1 MINTIKYI
9 TLNFLRKYIRLI
21 NKNKVKLSVVVLAVS
36 FLLLFSVD
44 IYKTIDVK
52 YYRFLPLIIFLY
64 AMLKLFQ
71 EIPTMNMDSQLI
83 ELKILKLWQLKM
95 LVFIKS
101 IALSILI
108 FIILINTSMFSQ
120 KFLFQQIGVSLIINI
135 IVNIVCFLVYQINHS
150 NILKIAIIFSSSVA
164 YYLSS
169 IPLIS
174 ILLLVIL
181 VIFASMEYFKY
192 DLILPYYH
200 SMGNIIE
207 GLINSDMEGMVAGQA
222 SIVKSKSES
231 TLYLMEKNY
240 NKKNPFYY
248 SKEISRML
256 YHNKNWINLSLMNF
270 LAVFIVI
277 MYSKKILLSVIVLL
291 LIFYTTDN
299 MLNLLNKSEAMNRNK
314 GFFFPYSTQEIL
326 KQKYIVH
333 LLIIFIPF
341 ILPGI
346 LLLKR
351 LSFFTLLICFISLPI
366 KNILTSF
373 AVNKRVKWLSYLI
386 DSGIFY
392 ICFLNLL

>member
-1 MINTIKYI
+1 MINIIKYI

-21 NKNKVKLSVVVLAVS
+21 KKNKLKFSVVVLTV
-36 FLLLFSVD
+36 FFFLLFSVD

-52 YYRFLPLIIFLY
+52 YYRFLPLVIFIY

-71 EIPTMNMDSQLI
+71 EIPTMNIESQLI
-83 ELKILKLWQLKM
+83 ELKILNIWQLKM

-108 FIILINTSMFSQ
+108 FIILINTSIFSQ
-120 KFLFQQIGVSLIINI
+120 DLLFQQIVVSLVINI
-135 IVNIVCFLVYQINHS
+135 IVNLVCFLVYQINHS
-150 NILKIAIIFSSSVA
+150 NILKIAIIFSCSVA
-164 YYLSS
+164 YYLNS
-169 IPLIS
+169 IPLIA
-174 ILLLVIL
+174 ILLIGIL
-181 VIFASMEYFKY
+181 IIFGSMKYFKY

-207 GLINSDMEGMVAGQA
+207 GLINGDMEGMVAGQG
-222 SIVKSKSES
+222 SIIKTKSES
-231 TLYLMEKNY
+231 TFYLMERNY
-240 NKKNPFYY
+240 NKKDSFYY

-256 YHNKNWINLSLMNF
+256 YHNKTWINLSLMNF

-291 LIFYTTDN
+291 FIFYTTDN
-299 MLNLLNKSEAMNRNK
+299 MLNILNKSEAMNRNK

-333 LLIIFIPF
+333 LLIILIPF
-341 ILPGI
+341 ILPGV

-366 KNILTSF
+366 KNILASF
-373 AVNKRVKWLSYLI
+373 AVDKRVKLLSYLV
-386 DSGIFY
+386 DSGIIY
-392 ICFLNLL
+392 ICFMNLL

>member
-21 NKNKVKLSVVVLAVS
+21 NKNKVKFSVVVLAVS

-169 IPLIS
+169 IPLI
-174 ILLLVIL
+174 
-181 VIFASMEYFKY
+181 
-192 DLILPYYH
+192 
-200 SMGNIIE
+200 
-207 GLINSDMEGMVAGQA
+207 
-222 SIVKSKSES
+222 
-231 TLYLMEKNY
+231 
-240 NKKNPFYY
+240 
-248 SKEISRML
+248 
-256 YHNKNWINLSLMNF
+256 
-270 LAVFIVI
+270 
-277 MYSKKILLSVIVLL
+277 
-291 LIFYTTDN
+291 
-299 MLNLLNKSEAMNRNK
+299 
-314 GFFFPYSTQEIL
+314 
-326 KQKYIVH
+326 
-333 LLIIFIPF
+333 
-341 ILPGI
+341 
-346 LLLKR
+346 
-351 LSFFTLLICFISLPI
+351 
-366 KNILTSF
+366 
-373 AVNKRVKWLSYLI
+373 
-386 DSGIFY
+386 
-392 ICFLNLL
+392 